1 VSKKTPKRLL
11 SFENSTAALML
22 VKRKSDVTLLRMAA
36 VVLLGGLARI
46 SPQDEANK
54 TGSGK
59 RKT

>member
-1 VSKKTPKRLL
+1 LL
-11 SFENSTAALML
+11 SFENSTAALIL
-22 VKRKSDVTLLRMAA
+22 VKRTSDETLLLRIAA

-59 RKT
+59 RKTQFGD